1 MSANEQ
7 KDCQR
12 GQGLREE
19 RGGAGDR
26 VSLIAGYGSRGD
38 LLELVR
44 GALLKVLFFGMIPW
58 GIALGEEKPAFV
70 DYCARLEQE
79 IQGRKH
85 GFMAGNLS
93 YYVGGFH
100 ASWRLVEHETIG
112 LTHPFHHDLRS
123 RGIGRLE
130 SELSGGEHTG
140 FGNDYSGWEFYKD
153 TRVLYGSVEVD
164 GKIYTNPVPETMT
177 WRPDRMV
184 CEYEIGGVRLREV
197 KFIAANDAAAS
208 VITSSEP
215 VVLHFSGHSF
225 YHRNSVSSSATIR
238 HDKAGNAL
246 IIREGGTVRSRPDPG
261 GSERIGPIVY
271 EGMSTVL
278 SASRVLGSSLSLA
291 RDQRGVQNYEFSLS
305 CDREGTVVSWAMHD
319 DPERAIRAARRIIVD
334 HESLL
339 SAKTAECNRELN
351 DEIPW
356 FRCPDQRFVDIYYYL
371 WALFLMYYIEV
382 GRGWELERHTQTA
395 VNNFLGIHRYDAVFQ
410 IKVGSWARTKNRY
423 AYGNVLTWKHLTK
436 NGRYRETPDGLRLLS
451 DNKGISWHSGAYG
464 AETSEHVLGAW
475 QIYEHTGDKEFLKE
489 CYEDHFSSLFW
500 KKLPSMAMNQFEVA
514 DVLEKIAR
522 LTGNEAD
529 VAHWRK
535 IIRRDPEHVRRMF
548 EVRWQVNGVPSY
560 FAAPDNGMLMTNG
573 FWAMRSPYFPQAY
586 ARPMLE
592 EWGLDREKGFFGD
605 FFPLAMARQ
614 SMKQFATKVDHSFG
628 YTPDTAY
635 FTLDGLFRQGI
646 REKGAEL
653 TLNHLRNYNYHHEW
667 GIPVAPEAYRR
678 DLSLFG
684 DQFSNF
690 NAGKILLY
698 LEGLA
703 GLHISIPENR
713 ATITPSLPREW
724 EWMEFRLPI
733 KDHWTTF
740 RYERDAGKV
749 QGCPLDFTVSESQGR

>member
-58 GIALGEEKPAFV
+58 GITLGEEKPAFV

-140 FGNDYSGWEFYKD
+140 VGNDYSGWEFYKD

-319 DPERAIRAARRIIVD
+319 DPERAIQAARRIIVD

-436 NGRYRETPDGLRLLS
+436 NGRYRETPDGLHYSR
-451 DNKGISWHSGAYG
+451 
-464 AETSEHVLGAW
+464 T
-475 QIYEHTGDKEFLKE
+475 
-489 CYEDHFSSLFW
+489 
-500 KKLPSMAMNQFEVA
+500 
-514 DVLEKIAR
+514 
-522 LTGNEAD
+522 
-529 VAHWRK
+529 
-535 IIRRDPEHVRRMF
+535 
-548 EVRWQVNGVPSY
+548 
-560 FAAPDNGMLMTNG
+560 
-573 FWAMRSPYFPQAY
+573 
-586 ARPMLE
+586 
-592 EWGLDREKGFFGD
+592 
-605 FFPLAMARQ
+605 
-614 SMKQFATKVDHSFG
+614 
-628 YTPDTAY
+628 
-635 FTLDGLFRQGI
+635 I
-646 REKGAEL
+646 RESRGTVVPTGRKHQN
-653 TLNHLRNYNYHHEW
+653 T
-667 GIPVAPEAYRR
+667 
-678 DLSLFG
+678 
-684 DQFSNF
+684 FS
-690 NAGKILLY
+690 
-698 LEGLA
+698 E
-703 GLHISIPENR
+703 P
-713 ATITPSLPREW
+713 
-724 EWMEFRLPI
+724 
-733 KDHWTTF
+733 
-740 RYERDAGKV
+740 
-749 QGCPLDFTVSESQGR
+749 GRSMSTQVIRSS

>member
-12 GQGLREE
+12 GQRSREE

-58 GIALGEEKPAFV
+58 GITLGEEKPAFV

-140 FGNDYSGWEFYKD
+140 VGNDYSGWEFYKD

-215 VVLHFSGHSF
+215 VILHFSGHSF

-238 HDKAGNAL
+238 HDEAGNAL

-278 SASRVLGSSLSLA
+278 SASRVLGSLSL
-291 RDQRGVQNYEFSLS
+291 
-305 CDREGTVVSWAMHD
+305 
-319 DPERAIRAARRIIVD
+319 
-334 HESLL
+334 
-339 SAKTAECNRELN
+339 
-351 DEIPW
+351 
-356 FRCPDQRFVDIYYYL
+356 
-371 WALFLMYYIEV
+371 
-382 GRGWELERHTQTA
+382 
-395 VNNFLGIHRYDAVFQ
+395 IH
-410 IKVGSWARTKNRY
+410 I
-423 AYGNVLTWKHLTK
+423 
-436 NGRYRETPDGLRLLS
+436 
-451 DNKGISWHSGAYG
+451 
-464 AETSEHVLGAW
+464 
-475 QIYEHTGDKEFLKE
+475 
-489 CYEDHFSSLFW
+489 
-500 KKLPSMAMNQFEVA
+500 
-514 DVLEKIAR
+514 
-522 LTGNEAD
+522 
-529 VAHWRK
+529 
-535 IIRRDPEHVRRMF
+535 
-548 EVRWQVNGVPSY
+548 
-560 FAAPDNGMLMTNG
+560 
-573 FWAMRSPYFPQAY
+573 
-586 ARPMLE
+586 
-592 EWGLDREKGFFGD
+592 
-605 FFPLAMARQ
+605 
-614 SMKQFATKVDHSFG
+614 
-628 YTPDTAY
+628 
-635 FTLDGLFRQGI
+635 
-646 REKGAEL
+646 
-653 TLNHLRNYNYHHEW
+653 
-667 GIPVAPEAYRR
+667 
-678 DLSLFG
+678 
-684 DQFSNF
+684 
-690 NAGKILLY
+690 
-698 LEGLA
+698 
-703 GLHISIPENR
+703 
-713 ATITPSLPREW
+713 
-724 EWMEFRLPI
+724 
-733 KDHWTTF
+733 
-740 RYERDAGKV
+740 
-749 QGCPLDFTVSESQGR
+749 